1 MIFEWFRGCLGAVSG
16 VLGRSW
22 GILEPSLVGFGRS
35 WADHLGAWEGVGRSW
50 GGLGQSWGCSLAGR
64 RSILWPLEAS
74 RGALEASCGRYDGQ
88 GAKYVKSNV
97 FVLVFQ

>member
-1 MIFEWFRGCLGAVSG
+1 MKTNVFVIVSMIFEWFRGCLGAVSG

-50 GGLGQSWGCSLAGR
+50 GSLASR

-88 GAKYVKSNV
+88 GAKYVKIQV
-97 FVLVFQ
+97 FLWF